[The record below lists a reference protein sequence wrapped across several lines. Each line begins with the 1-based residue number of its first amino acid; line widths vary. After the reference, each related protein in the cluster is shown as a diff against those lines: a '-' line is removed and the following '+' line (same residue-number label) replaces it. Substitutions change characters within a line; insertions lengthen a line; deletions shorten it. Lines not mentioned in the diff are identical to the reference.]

1 MGGDYA
7 PSEVILGALI
17 ATKKH
22 PDVKIIL
29 YGERDAILAE
39 TSLEDLKKERIFIES
54 AEETI
59 GMSEHPARAVIQKK
73 KSSINLGLTQLKS
86 NATDA
91 FIGAGNT
98 GAMLVSAM
106 YNVGVIEGIQRP
118 AICTVVPKSNGEKG
132 ILLDVGANADC
143 KPENLNQFA
152 LLGST
157 LVRCVYGIEKPRVG
171 LLSIGEEKEK
181 GNILTQAS
189 YSLLESNPQIN
200 FIGNVE
206 GRDIFEP
213 STDVIVCDGFTGN
226 VVLKTCEGLG
236 SQLLDRGVKD
246 EYLKKFDFKLYGGT
260 PILGV
265 NKPVI
270 IGHGISK
277 ADTIEKMIKLGM
289 EMAKSNLIEKIKQSL

>member
-7 PSEVILGALI
+7 PSEVILGAQL

-22 PDVKIIL
+22 ADLSIVL
-29 YGERDAILAE
+29 YGEVAA
-39 TSLEDLKKERIFIES
+39 IES
-54 AEETI
+54 HVSLSQLEKENITVVPTEETI
-59 GMSEHPARAVIQKK
+59 GMSEHPARAVVQK
-73 KSSINLGLTQLKS
+73 KSSSINKGLKALAADETH
-86 NATDA
+86 A

-98 GAMLVSAM
+98 GAMLVSSM
-106 YNVGVIEGIQRP
+106 YNIGVIEGIQRP
-118 AICTVVPKSNGEKG
+118 AICTIVPKSNGEKG

-143 KPENLNQFA
+143 KPEHLNQFA
-152 LLGST
+152 LLGT
-157 LVRCVYGIEKPRVG
+157 KLVKCIYGIENPRVG

-189 YSLLESNPQIN
+189 YPLLEQNPQIN

-213 STDVIVCDGFTGN
+213 SSDVIVCDGFTGN
-226 VVLKTCEGLG
+226 VVLKTCEGMGYQFLK
-236 SQLLDRGVKD
+236 RGVKD
-246 EYLKKFDFKLYGGT
+246 EYLEKFDFRLYGGT

-277 ADTIEKMIKLGM
+277 ADTIEKMVKLGID
-289 EMAKSNLIEKIKQSL
+289 MAKSNLIEKIKQSL